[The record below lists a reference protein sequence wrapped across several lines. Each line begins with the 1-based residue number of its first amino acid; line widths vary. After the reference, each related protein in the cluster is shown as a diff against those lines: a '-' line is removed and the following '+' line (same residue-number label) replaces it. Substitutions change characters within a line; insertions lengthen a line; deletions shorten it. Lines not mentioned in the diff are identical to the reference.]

1 MGGDYAISQRS
12 GAWVSRWT
20 CGKYYRVPTR
30 CRQISRKSKGPQMSA
45 AKRSRRKMERD
56 HQQLLHAITPTIPC
70 ALATL
75 AARRGL
81 LRADLPKVG
90 SRVASR
96 EVPAAHISPSTDRS
110 GRSRSLAGTHLPP

>member
-30 CRQISRKSKGPQMSA
+30 CREISRQSKGPQMSA
-45 AKRSRRKMERD
+45 AKRSRRKMVRD
-56 HQQLLHAITPTIPC
+56 HRQLLHAITPTLPC

-90 SRVASR
+90 LRVASR
-96 EVPAAHISPSTDRS
+96 EVPARS
-110 GRSRSLAGTHLPP
+110 EERRVGKEWRARWWSGSV